1 MEIQLMRRLD
11 KWLGIPACMTLTQFE
26 FLRAAFRRH
35 APSPVRRLLFV
46 KLAEQG
52 ATVLAYPTLRAAVDR
67 LGAQNVFFLVF
78 DENRFILDAL
88 GIIPEQNVI
97 VIRTRSLASLLA
109 STVSAISKIRQLK
122 IDASIDM
129 EFFARSSAVLSYL
142 SGASVR
148 VGFHAFA
155 ADFGYRG
162 NLMTHRL
169 SYNPYLHI
177 MQTYRLMLSAIDRSA
192 DSFPAFGELAPTLDR
207 ELPLLKFGDE
217 QMSKVRQSLAQA
229 SLTDSP
235 LPLILLNANAS
246 DLIPL
251 RRWPSERYVVMARM
265 LLYRFPE
272 LHIAFTGA
280 PAEVEPVD
288 ELVRQVG
295 STRCFSMAGRTTI
308 TQLLILYGLAEILV
322 TNDSGPAH
330 FATLTPVD
338 VITLFGPETPDL
350 FGSPSLR
357 NHSLYAKLACSPCV
371 NAFNNRLSSCRDNQC
386 MKMITVDEVFHTV
399 VRCYESRRAISTGG
413 DSI

>member
-1 MEIQLMRRLD
+1 MDIRLMRRLD
-11 KWLGIPACMTLTQFE
+11 KWIGVPVCMILTQFAL
-26 FLRAAFRRH
+26 LRSVFQRYT
-35 APSPVRRLLFV
+35 PSPVRRLLFI

-52 ATVLAYPTLRAAVDR
+52 ATVLAYPTLRAAVNR
-67 LGAQNVFFLVF
+67 LGDQNVFFLVF
-78 DENRFILDAL
+78 EENRFILDAL
-88 GIIPEQNVI
+88 GIIPPQNVI
-97 VIRTRSLASLLA
+97 VIRTSSIAALLA
-109 STVSAISKIRQLK
+109 STVSAIYKIRHLH

-142 SGASVR
+142 SGARIR

-169 SYNPYLHI
+169 SYNPYLHV
-177 MQTYRLMLSAIDRSA
+177 MQTYLLMFSAINRSS
-192 DSFPAFGELAPTLDR
+192 DSFPTFGERAPDLDR
-207 ELPLLKFGDE
+207 DLPLLKFDDE
-217 QMSKVRQSLAQA
+217 KISKVRQSLARAAQ
-229 SLTDSP
+229 TDSP

-251 RRWPSERYVVMARM
+251 RRWPSERYVSMAHM
-265 LLYRFPE
+265 LLDRFPE

-280 PAEVEPVD
+280 PTEVEPVNK
-288 ELVRQVG
+288 LVQQVG
-295 STRCFSMAGRTTI
+295 SKRCFSMAGRTTI
-308 TQLLILYGLAEILV
+308 TDLLILYGLAEILV

-338 VITLFGPETPDL
+338 VVTLFGPETPFL

-357 NHSLYAKLACSPCV
+357 NHSLYANIACSPCV

-386 MKMITVDEVFHTV
+386 MKMITVDEVFNTV
-399 VRCYESRRAISTGG
+399 VKCYESRRAINTG
-413 DSI
+413 SVQ